1 MNTQNLLVKRT
12 LKSVFTLVLLG
23 LAGSMSVQ
31 NVQAQ
36 STDVTKIHF
45 KKDKYNRIFIPVK
58 IGRDSLTLLLGTYSK
73 TLRVTPYFMK
83 TNALSYSG
91 QGITLTD
98 AEGQEQKRLIFN
110 MPKIRIGNLKFRN
123 EESIVNYSFPDSIA
137 TGSTGTMMLQP
148 YNWKIDND
156 KDLLSISKTPFEPY
170 KTYTTIRYKND
181 SYPKA
186 PVEMDGFK
194 GIFALDLGSGSNFE
208 INADSDLG
216 RHLIMKYDLQPV
228 NTVTS
233 IIHGRKTVDVIY
245 EVKIPMIRFNGIVLK
260 NQKVILSSASPR
272 DVIGTG
278 FLSKYN
284 VILNNSKKKNI
295 DNILILEKRAI

>member
-1 MNTQNLLVKRT
+1 MSTQNLLFKRT
-12 LKSVFTLVLLG
+12 LKSVFTLVLLS
-23 LAGSMSVQ
+23 LAGSMAVQ

-36 STDVTKIHF
+36 STAVTKVPF
-45 KKDKYNRIFIPVK
+45 KKDKFNRIFIPVK
-58 IGRDSLTLLLGTYSK
+58 IGRDSLSLLLGTYSK
-73 TLRVTPYFMK
+73 TLRVTPYFMR
-83 TNALSYSG
+83 TNALFPSG

-98 AEGQEQKRLIFN
+98 AEGQEQKRLIFY
-110 MPKIRIGNLKFRN
+110 MPKIKIGNLKFRN

-137 TGSTGTMMLQP
+137 TGSTGTMMLQA
-148 YNWKIDND
+148 YNWKVDND
-156 KDLLSISKTPFEPY
+156 KDVVSISKTPFEPY
-170 KTYTTIRYKND
+170 KTFTTIRYKND

-186 PVEMDGFK
+186 TVEMDGFK
-194 GIFALDLGSGSNFE
+194 SVFALDLGSGSNFE

-233 IIHGRKTVDVIY
+233 IIRGRKTVDVIY
-245 EVKIPMIRFNGIVLK
+245 EVRIPVIHFNGIVLK

-272 DVIGTG
+272 NVVGTG
-278 FLSKYN
+278 LLGNYN

-295 DNILILEKRAI
+295 DNILILERRTM